1 MKATGV
7 VRRIDELGRIVIPK
21 EIRRTLK
28 IKNGTPLE
36 IYSGDN
42 GELLLKKYSPILEIS
57 DFASEVAESIF
68 KATELSVF
76 VTNMEK
82 IISCNGANKNIYINR
97 QLDSGIERAIN
108 CRTSKIYDKANLNTS
123 LFGEIFVSNFAVC
136 PITNAGDVFGAII
149 LFDENKEVTLDNLKL
164 GQAFAEFLGKQVGW
178 YAKNKKY
185 IFNGRC
191 NFGDM

>member
-42 GELLLKKYSPILEIS
+42 GELILKKYSPILEIS
-57 DFASEVAESIF
+57 DFASEVAESIY
-68 KATELSVF
+68 KATELSVI

-82 IISCNGANKNIYINR
+82 IIACNGVIKNLYINR
-97 QLDSGIERAIN
+97 QIDSSIEKAIN
-108 CRTSKIYDKANLNTS
+108 SRLCKIYDKTTLSTF
-123 LFGEIFVSNFAVC
+123 LFA
-136 PITNAGDVFGAII
+136 
-149 LFDENKEVTLDNLKL
+149 
-164 GQAFAEFLGKQVGW
+164 
-178 YAKNKKY
+178 
-185 IFNGRC
+185 
-191 NFGDM
+191 